1 MEQRSAE
8 IMKPS
13 TRKRRKKG
21 KFLQLLEYGVAATVV
36 RVVKAIPHPIIYRLS
51 HIMGEI
57 LYLIVPRRRAIA
69 LENLRNAL
77 GPERTEKEITS
88 LARRSWQSFC
98 LTCFDMIKF
107 HGDLTAQDARERLR
121 KVASEEIEI
130 LFHKAR
136 RIHEESGGCIFVTP
150 HLGNWEFL
158 PHVSA
163 VAGIPLV
170 VVARP
175 LDNVYLERFI
185 YQSRTDTGQIII
197 PKKNALMTLHKT
209 LRQGK
214 SIGLLPDQGIKE
226 GIPVDFFGRKA
237 LTTPV
242 PALLS
247 VTFKRPIVLVA
258 CCRKGQGKGYEGFV
272 SDPLWPGTY
281 QSEKEEIF
289 RLTREMNKTMEEII
303 LRYPDQYCWIHN
315 RWKTYRRKRDLF
327 G

>member
-1 MEQRSAE
+1 
-8 IMKPS
+8 MKPS
-13 TRKRRKKG
+13 RRKRRKKG
-21 KFLQLLEYGVAATVV
+21 KVLQLLEYGVAATVV
-36 RVVKAIPHPIIYRLS
+36 PVTKAIPQPFLYLLS
-51 HIMGEI
+51 RILGEI

-69 LENLRNAL
+69 IENLRNAL
-77 GPERTEKEITS
+77 GSEKTEKEITS

-98 LTCFDMIKF
+98 LTCFEIIKF
-107 HGDLTAQDARERLR
+107 HGVFTARDVREHLR
-121 KVASEEIEI
+121 RAASEDLES
-130 LFHKAR
+130 LFRKAR

-163 VAGIPLV
+163 VAGIPLA

-175 LDNVYLERFI
+175 LDNIYLERFL
-185 YQSRTDTGQIII
+185 YQRRTDTGQIII
-197 PKKNALMTLHKT
+197 RKKNILMTLHKT

-258 CCRKGQGKGYEGFV
+258 CCRKRQGKGYEGFV

-303 LRYPDQYCWIHN
+303 LKYPEQYCWIHN
-315 RWKTYRRKRDLF
+315 RWKTYRRKRELF